1 MITLFYSPHMTSVDN
16 EAGRA
21 SGHADV
27 PLSVAGVEQARTLG
41 RAYANEAISVVYCS
55 DLQRAVT
62 TAQLAFGERGV
73 PIRPDARLRECDFGA
88 VTQCP
93 PAQLDE
99 ARHIDEPYSQGES
112 WRMAAQRVGACLRDL
127 FPTYDGATVVVIGHK
142 ATKYGI
148 EYWCGDAS
156 LEAIMG
162 RAWEW
167 REVPIWRYELG
178 AALLARDL

>member
-1 MITLFYSPHMTSVDN
+1 MITLFYSPHATSVDN

-27 PLSVAGVEQARTLG
+27 SLSPTGVAQATALG
-41 RAYANEAISVVYCS
+41 RAYADETIAVVYCS

-62 TAQLAFGERGV
+62 TARLAFGGRGF
-73 PIRPDARLRECDFGA
+73 PIQPDARLRECDYGA
-88 VTQCP
+88 MTQCP

-99 ARHIDEPYSQGES
+99 MGHIDEPYPQGES

-127 FPTYDGATVVVIGHK
+127 FLAYDGRTVVVIGHK

-148 EYWCGDAS
+148 MYWCGDDS

-167 REVPIWRYELG
+167 RDIPIWRYELR
-178 AALLARDL
+178 ADRLAREG